1 MTTRF
6 ELLLVFSDLFL
17 KALYFTDSLVG
28 LATAL
33 ILIAEIAVLFTIYK
47 ILFLSW
53 NYLSS
58 DSLSTDYKLSNKN
71 ARKSDWSTM
80 TKI

>member
-1 MTTRF
+1 MTMRF
-6 ELLLVFSDLFL
+6 VLLWAFFDSYL
-17 KALYFTDSLVG
+17 KALYFAESLVG
-28 LATAL
+28 LASAL
-33 ILIAEIAVLFTIYK
+33 ILIAVIAVLFTIYK

-71 ARKSDWSTM
+71 ARKSDKWTM